1 MTAGDLFDPQMRL
14 AMAMKAAIAERHGL
28 VSEGTGVTIAEARRQ
43 YAKGRAW
50 WNADA
55 PCLARV
61 IDDHLPGPHGPVP
74 VRRYYPTAADA
85 LPAILYFHGGGN
97 VVGDLDTHDKVT
109 RLIARASGCAV
120 VAVDYRLAPE
130 HKFPRPLD
138 DCLATVDFLRANGA
152 GWDIRADRLAVA
164 GDSAGARWAL
174 HALIAERDSG
184 RRALAAGALIYGAY
198 YGDIAFPSYAKFGG
212 PEFDLPVADLAVYR
226 EMLLDP
232 ARPDDLA
239 RLRLD
244 DADLADLPPVHVY
257 GAGLDPL
264 LDDSVR
270 LAAALRAA
278 GNAGDLAVYP
288 GVVHAFIHYSRMVD
302 QAGRLIDDVSAAL
315 ARDLAP

>member
-1 MTAGDLFDPQMRL
+1 MPRL
-14 AMAMKAAIAERHGL
+14 DQLLVSQGLVRSRTRAQRLIRHGR
-28 VSEGTGVTIAEARRQ
+28 VSRRDDG
-43 YAKGRAW
+43 KVLTRPGEKCP
-50 WNADA
+50 DD
-55 PCLARV
+55 LA
-61 IDDHLPGPHGPVP
+61 L
-74 VRRYYPTAADA
+74 
-85 LPAILYFHGGGN
+85 
-97 VVGDLDTHDKVT
+97 
-109 RLIARASGCAV
+109 V
-120 VAVDYRLAPE
+120 VAEDPEERYVSRAGLKLEAVLSALELSLDGRLV
-130 HKFPRPLD
+130 LD
-138 DCLATVDFLRANGA
+138 VGQSTGGFTDC
-152 GWDIRADRLAVA
+152 
-164 GDSAGARWAL
+164 
-174 HALIAERDSG
+174 
-184 RRALAAGALIYGAY
+184 ALAAGALIYGAY
-198 YGDIAFPSYAKFGG
+198 YGDIASPSYAKFGG